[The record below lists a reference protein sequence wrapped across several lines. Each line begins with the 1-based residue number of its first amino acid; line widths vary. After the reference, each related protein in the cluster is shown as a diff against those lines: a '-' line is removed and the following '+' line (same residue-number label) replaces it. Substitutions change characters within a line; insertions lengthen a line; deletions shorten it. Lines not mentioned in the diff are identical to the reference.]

1 MSVVVVVVGLGL
13 YTVFVSRLFIWPC
26 FSRFLFECVQRV
38 DVPRELSA
46 STRALVV
53 GSAVLLRRVVRLVPR
68 LALLVSVHLMHLTP
82 LLVSLRVSPVVIV
95 LLSIAIPLIAVLL
108 IPSLPRVV
116 VLLVLALRRSGV
128 TQPPLVGKPG
138 VPACLIIPLTLLVLL
153 GAVVAL
159 LVVALIPRII
169 RSGSVIL
176 VVGVLCVEAGVA
188 IRVGAPAICN
198 IVSFPTTVGARC
210 HTWAVPHEMLRA
222 SAAVAPCVRLRPVI
236 PRSGVGWLRLRGGS
250 VFLYRRDFSCG
261 CR

>member
-1 MSVVVVVVGLGL
+1 MFVVVVVVSLDL
-13 YTVFVSRLFIWPC
+13 HVVFVSRLCIWPC

-38 DVPRELSA
+38 DVPRELST
-46 STRALVV
+46 STHALIV

-95 LLSIAIPLIAVLL
+95 LLVIAVSLIAVLL
-108 IPSLPRVV
+108 VSPLPRVI

-138 VPACLIIPLTLLVLL
+138 VPACLIIPLPLLVLL
-153 GAVVAL
+153 SAVVAL
-159 LVVALIPRII
+159 LVVALIPCII

-176 VVGVLCVEAGVA
+176 VVRVLCVEPGVA
-188 IRVGAPAICN
+188 VWVWAPAICN
-198 IVSFPTTVGARC
+198 VVPFPTTVGARC
-210 HTWAVPHEMLRA
+210 HTWAVPHEMFRA
-222 SAAVAPCVRLRPVI
+222 SAAIAPCVRLRPVI
-236 PRSGVGWLRLRGGS
+236 PGSCGGWLRLRGDH
-250 VFLYRRDFSCG
+250 VFLYCRDFSCD